1 MTLWLL
7 LLVAFACA
15 DPPGEEI
22 YKKFVDISRVLQFKH
37 SPDALENIRD
47 WVQEDITDWA
57 PQGEQALR
65 RHIVTLM
72 YGDDDDEKIRAVR
85 VYTDVCEMQMMLGS
99 HLFADEAQAMQTNP
113 GIAAVLHQLHIG
125 TDDQDAYGLADAVHQ
140 HLNSAED
147 LSLFGSQMQ
156 AARDRMQDRSDS
168 EL

>member
-1 MTLWLL
+1 M
-7 LLVAFACA
+7 
-15 DPPGEEI
+15 
-22 YKKFVDISRVLQFKH
+22 LQFKH